1 MNRAQKIAW
10 VFVVTT
16 SLAVIV
22 TITTITILYLKV
34 GMPKALLGFGMI
46 GLAGLSG
53 LAPIFIKKDR
63 GKVTFDERDR
73 QIKERAGLTGFTAAF
88 LFAGLACM
96 IPFFVLG
103 PKASIS
109 VKWLPQIWIGTFVTQ
124 FFFYS
129 LAILV
134 QYGWGDKDDEK

>member
-1 MNRAQKIAW
+1 MNRTQKIAW
-10 VFVVTT
+10 LFVVTT
-16 SLAVIV
+16 SLAIIA
-22 TITTITILYLKV
+22 TITTITILYFKV
-34 GMPKALLGFGMI
+34 GMTKALLGFGMI
-46 GLAGLSG
+46 GLAGLGG

-63 GKVTFDERDR
+63 GRVTFDERDA
-73 QIKERAGLTGFTAAF
+73 IVKEKAAYTGFTAAF
-88 LFAGLACM
+88 LFTCFACM

-109 VKWLPQIWIGTFVTQ
+109 VKWLPLIWIGTFVTQ

-134 QYGWGDKDDEK
+134 QYGWGRKDGNK

>member
-10 VFVVTT
+10 GYVIATLFAFVLSVVTVCFMYAR
-16 SLAVIV
+16 L
-22 TITTITILYLKV
+22 
-34 GMPKALLGFGMI
+34 GMPKAVYGFAVMSLAALG
-46 GLAGLSG
+46 GLASL
-53 LAPIFIKKDR
+53 FVKKDE
-63 GKVTFDERDR
+63 GKVRFDERDAS
-73 QIKERAGLTGFTAAF
+73 IKEKAAHAGFAAAF
-88 LFAGLACM
+88 LFTCFACM

-103 PKASIS
+103 PKATVS

-134 QYGWGDKDDEK
+134 QYGRTNRGEKS

>member
-10 VFVVTT
+10 GHVIATLIAFVL
-16 SLAVIV
+16 SVITV
-22 TITTITILYLKV
+22 CFMYTMLGI
-34 GMPKALLGFGMI
+34 PKAVYGFSLMS
-46 GLAGLSG
+46 LAGLGG
-53 LAPIFIKKDR
+53 LTSVFVKKDK
-63 GKVTFDERDR
+63 GKVAFDERDAI
-73 QIKERAGLTGFTAAF
+73 IKEKAAHAGFAAAF
-88 LFAGLACM
+88 LFTCCACM
-96 IPFFVLG
+96 TPFFVFG

-134 QYGWGDKDDEK
+134 QYGWGARGEKS

>member
-1 MNRAQKIAW
+1 MNRTQKIAW
-10 VFVVTT
+10 FFVIMT
-16 SLAVIV
+16 SVAVIA
-22 TITTITILYLKV
+22 TITTITILFFKV

-46 GLAGLSG
+46 GLAGLGG

-63 GKVTFDERDR
+63 GRVTFDERDR

-88 LFAGLACM
+88 LFTGLACM

-134 QYGWGDKDDEK
+134 QYGWGRKDGNK